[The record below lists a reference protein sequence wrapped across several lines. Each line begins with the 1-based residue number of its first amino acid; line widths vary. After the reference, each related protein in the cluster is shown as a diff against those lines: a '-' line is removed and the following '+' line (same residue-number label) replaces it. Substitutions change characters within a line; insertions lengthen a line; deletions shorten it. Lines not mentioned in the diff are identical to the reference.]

1 MSVEPISITQLNDY
15 VKTLIESDSKLAD
28 VYVKGEISNFKFHTT
43 GHFYFTLKDE
53 TSLIRSV
60 MFRSSASRV
69 PFVPEN
75 GMVVLCRGRVS
86 VFTRDGQYQL
96 YVDSMEPYGVGSL
109 YIAFEQLKKKLEC
122 EGLFS
127 DSRKKPLPKTPTRV
141 GLITSPTGAA
151 VRDMIN
157 VTGRRFPFAKIIL
170 YPVLVQ
176 GPDAPPQ
183 LIEALDYFNR
193 ERCADVLIIG
203 RGGGSIEDLWAFND
217 EGVARAVAASE
228 IPVISAV
235 GHETDFTICDF
246 AADKR
251 APTPSAAAEL
261 AVPDTDR
268 LKQQFLNVIKR
279 EATLVKQKLISTKE
293 RLNRFSTSKV
303 LLDPGIMIDDRRM
316 LTVMASE
323 RLYRAEDKNV
333 ENARSRFSALTGRL
347 DALNPLSVISRGY
360 SAVYLGD
367 GTLVKSVDQMSKGSR
382 IVLRTSDGE
391 ADALVEN
398 TRKFAK

>member
-1 MSVEPISITQLNDY
+1 MSAEPISITQLNEY
-15 VKTLIESDSKLAD
+15 VKTLIENDTRLAD

-53 TSLIRSV
+53 NSLIRSV

-75 GMVVLCRGRVS
+75 GMVVLCHGRVS

-96 YVDSMEPYGVGSL
+96 YADSMEPDGVGSL
-109 YIAFEQLKKKLEC
+109 YIAFEQLKKKLEN

-127 DSRKKPLPKTPTRV
+127 ESRKKQLPKTPTRV

-183 LIEALDYFNR
+183 LIEALDFFNR
-193 ERCADVLIIG
+193 EKCVDVMIIG

-217 EGVARAVAASE
+217 EGVARAVAASK

-246 AADKR
+246 AADRR

-261 AVPDTDR
+261 AVPDTDK

-279 EATLVKQKLISTKE
+279 EATLVKQKLISANE
-293 RLNRFSTSKV
+293 RLNRFSSSRV
-303 LLDPGIMIDDRRM
+303 LQDPGTMIDDKRM

-323 RLYRAEDKNV
+323 RLYRAEEKNV
-333 ENARSRFSALTGRL
+333 ENAKSSFATLTGRL

-360 SAVYLGD
+360 SAVYLQD
-367 GTLVKSVDQMSKGSR
+367 GTLVKSVDQMTIGSQ

-391 ADALVEN
+391 ADALIEGV
-398 TRKFAK
+398 RKFE

>member
-1 MSVEPISITQLNDY
+1 MTAEPISITQLNEY
-15 VKTLIESDSKLAD
+15 VKSLIENDSKLTD

-53 TSLIRSV
+53 NSIIRCV
-60 MFRSSASRV
+60 MFRSSASRI

-75 GMVVLCRGRVS
+75 GMVVICHGRVS

-96 YVDSMEPYGVGSL
+96 YADSMEPDGVGSL
-109 YIAFEQLKKKLEC
+109 YVAFEQLKKKLEN

-127 DSRKKPLPKTPTRV
+127 ESRKKPLPKTPTRV

-157 VTGRRFPFAKIIL
+157 VTGRRFPFARIIL

-183 LIEALDYFNR
+183 LIEALNYFNK
-193 ERCADVLIIG
+193 EKSVDVIIIG

-217 EGVARAVAASE
+217 EGVARAVAASV

-246 AADKR
+246 VADRR

-261 AVPDTDR
+261 AVPDTDK

-279 EATLVKQKLISTKE
+279 EATLVKQKLVSTRE
-293 RLNRFSTSKV
+293 RLNRFSSSKV
-303 LLDPGIMIDDRRM
+303 LRDPGTMIDDKRM

-323 RLYRAEDKNV
+323 RLCRAEEKAV
-333 ENARSRFSALTGRL
+333 ENARSRFSTLTGRL
-347 DALNPLSVISRGY
+347 EALNPLSVISRGY
-360 SAVYLGD
+360 SAVYLPD
-367 GTLVKSVDQMSKGSR
+367 GTLVKSVDQMSKGSQ
-382 IVLRTSDGE
+382 VVFRTSDGE
-391 ADALVEN
+391 ADARIEGV
-398 TRKFAK
+398 RKFQ

>member
-1 MSVEPISITQLNDY
+1 MSAEPISITQLNDY

-109 YIAFEQLKKKLEC
+109 YIAFEQLKKKLES

>member
-1 MSVEPISITQLNDY
+1 MTTEPISVTQLNEY
-15 VKTLIESDSKLAD
+15 VKTLVDNDPTLAD
-28 VYVKGEISNFKFHTT
+28 VYVKGEISNFKYHTT

-53 TSLIRSV
+53 NSTLKSV
-60 MFRSSASRV
+60 MFRFNASKV

-96 YVDSMEPYGVGSL
+96 YAESMEPDGVGSL
-109 YIAFEQLKKKLEC
+109 YVAYEQLKKKLEQ

-127 DSRKKPLPKTPTRV
+127 EARKKPLPKTPTRV

-157 VTGRRFPFAKIIL
+157 VTGRRFPFAKILL

-176 GPDAPPQ
+176 GPDSPPQ
-183 LIEALDYFNR
+183 LIEALNYFNR
-193 ERCADVLIIG
+193 EKSVDVLIIG

-261 AVPDTDR
+261 AVPDTDK

-279 EATLVKQKLISTKE
+279 DTTLITQKLVSLRE
-293 RLNRFSTSKV
+293 RLDRFATSKV
-303 LLDPGIMIDDRRM
+303 LREPGTMIDDKRM
-316 LTVMASE
+316 ITVMASE
-323 RLYRAEDKNV
+323 RLYRAEEKNV
-333 ENARSRFSALTGRL
+333 ETFKSRFVALTGRL

-367 GTLVKSVDQMSKGSR
+367 GTLVKSVDQMKKGSQ

-391 ADALVEN
+391 ADAVIDN
-398 TRKFAK
+398 VRKFEQ

>member
-1 MSVEPISITQLNDY
+1 MTTEPVSVSQLNEY
-15 VKTLIESDSKLAD
+15 VKSLVDNDPSLSD
-28 VYVKGEISNFKFHTT
+28 VYVKGEISNFKYHTT

-53 TSLIRSV
+53 NSTLNCV
-60 MFRSSASRV
+60 MFSSRASRV

-86 VFTRDGQYQL
+86 VFTRSGQYQL
-96 YVDSMEPYGVGSL
+96 YADSMEPDGVGSL
-109 YIAFEQLKKKLEC
+109 YVAYEQLKKKLEL

-127 DSRKKPLPKTPTRV
+127 EARKKPLPKIPTKV

-157 VTGRRFPFAKIIL
+157 VTGRRFPFAEIIL

-183 LIEALDYFNR
+183 LVEALRYFNK
-193 ERCADVLIIG
+193 EKSVDVLIIG

-217 EGVARAVAASE
+217 EGVARAVAASD

-261 AVPDTDR
+261 AVPDTDK

-279 EATLVKQKLISTKE
+279 DTTLVSQKLVSLRE
-293 RLNRFSTSKV
+293 RLSRFASSKV
-303 LLDPGIMIDDRRM
+303 LREPGTMIDDKRM
-316 LTVMASE
+316 ITVMSSE
-323 RLYRAEDKNV
+323 RLYRAEEKTV
-333 ENARSRFSALTGRL
+333 ENFKSRFVALTGRL

-360 SAVYLGD
+360 SAVYLAD
-367 GTLVKSVDQMSKGSR
+367 GTLVKSVDQMEKGSK
-382 IVLRTSDGE
+382 IVLRSSDGE
-391 ADALVEN
+391 ADAVIDKV
-398 TRKFAK
+398 RKFDK

>member
-1 MSVEPISITQLNDY
+1 MTTEPVSVSQLNEY
-15 VKTLIESDSKLAD
+15 VKSLIDNDPSLSD
-28 VYVKGEISNFKFHTT
+28 VYVKGEISNFKYHTT

-53 TSLIRSV
+53 NSTLNCV
-60 MFRSSASRV
+60 MFSSRASRV
-69 PFVPEN
+69 AFVPEN

-86 VFTRDGQYQL
+86 VFTRSGQYQL
-96 YVDSMEPYGVGSL
+96 YADSMEPDGVGSL
-109 YIAFEQLKKKLEC
+109 YVAYEQLKKKLEL

-127 DSRKKPLPKTPTRV
+127 EARKKPLPKIPTKV

-157 VTGRRFPFAKIIL
+157 VTGRRFPFAEIIL

-183 LIEALDYFNR
+183 LVEALRYFNK
-193 ERCADVLIIG
+193 EKSVDVLIIG

-217 EGVARAVAASE
+217 EGVARAVAASD

-261 AVPDTDR
+261 AVPDTDK

-279 EATLVKQKLISTKE
+279 DTTLVSQKLVSLRE
-293 RLNRFSTSKV
+293 RLSRFASSKV
-303 LLDPGIMIDDRRM
+303 LREPGTMIDDKRM
-316 LTVMASE
+316 ITVMSSE
-323 RLYRAEDKNV
+323 RLYRAEEKTV
-333 ENARSRFSALTGRL
+333 ENFKSRFVALTGRL

-360 SAVYLGD
+360 SAVYLAD
-367 GTLVKSVDQMSKGSR
+367 GTLVKSVDQMEKGSK
-382 IVLRTSDGE
+382 IVLRSSDGE
-391 ADALVEN
+391 ADAVIDKV
-398 TRKFAK
+398 RKFDK

>member
-1 MSVEPISITQLNDY
+1 MSAEPISITQLNDY

-96 YVDSMEPYGVGSL
+96 HVDSMEPYGVGSL
-109 YIAFEQLKKKLEC
+109 YIAFEQLKKKLES